1 MSENRGG
8 RPGTEPFNPTP
19 DRMNLIA
26 IISNPDMGI
35 YGYLLSVAFYRNNI
49 IFSVLRLLNIPE
61 TIDLVKYYDRIG
73 DES

>member
-1 MSENRGG
+1 
-8 RPGTEPFNPTP
+8 
-19 DRMNLIA
+19 
-26 IISNPDMGI
+26 MGI